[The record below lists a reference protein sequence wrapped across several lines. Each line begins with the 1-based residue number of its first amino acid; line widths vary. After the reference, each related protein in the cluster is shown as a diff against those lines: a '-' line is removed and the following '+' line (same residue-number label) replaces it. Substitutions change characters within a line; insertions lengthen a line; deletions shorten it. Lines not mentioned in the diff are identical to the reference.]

1 MRSTVSDAA
10 LGPLPVRSGRSH
22 ATLEQPSEQPSEQ
35 SSEQPSEQPS
45 DQPESHPIPP
55 IAHSE
60 QLPGNTS
67 GLTDIE

>member
-35 SSEQPSEQPS
+35 SSEQPS